1 MTALRQKSK
10 ALIIAGFITILMITG
25 IANLSYSAQQ
35 KSSVLDFDQKSSSSC
50 ALSMCSLL

>member
-35 KSSVLDFDQKSSSSC
+35 KSSVLGFDQKISSSC